1 MKKQKSYIF
10 IFVVL
15 LIVVLP
21 VFLFSCK
28 QDNSATFVN
37 PTMPTN
43 GAQTETHQD
52 DMFSVVFYGPDNRTL
67 FITEVASGDS
77 AIPPVNPTMPQGY
90 IFSHWDKDFS
100 SVTEDMSIHAICKE
114 ISGQENVLALSG
126 GSVQSGGE
134 VVIPLQLCGNVNLC
148 AFDIRIDYNG
158 EILKFVEFR
167 NKDGA
172 VDANCT
178 EDTGEIYLNFASMEN
193 TQGDVYLV
201 ELVFNAIG
209 EQGNTS
215 VAVNV
220 VELIAYDAD
229 YNFYEPPYAT
239 ISGNITIYEG

>member
-1 MKKQKSYIF
+1 MKKNNSYMI
-10 IFVVL
+10 ILVVL
-15 LIVVLP
+15 LLLVIP
-21 VFLFSCK
+21 VFLISCK
-28 QDNSATFVN
+28 QNDPTMSAN
-37 PTMPTN
+37 PTMPVN
-43 GAQTETHQD
+43 GSKTEIHQA
-52 DMFSVVFYGPDNRTL
+52 DMFSVVFYGPDNRML
-67 FITEVASGDS
+67 FIAEVASGDS

-100 SVTEDMSIHAICKE
+100 YVTEDMSIHAICNE
-114 ISGQENVLALSG
+114 VSGQENVLALSG
-126 GSVQSGGE
+126 GTVKAGGE

-148 AFDIRIDYNG
+148 AFNIRIDYDG

-239 ISGNITIYEG
+239 IPGNIAIYEG